1 MSELRVDN
9 IVDMGGSGA
18 PQLRKGANV
27 TGISTITQAVVG
39 NATINAGGINATG
52 IVTSSSN
59 KFVGDFASGNITAG
73 VITATSSV
81 VASNITINSGG
92 VSASGIV
99 SATSYQ
105 GSGANLTGVGLT
117 IAPLAY
123 NPDVSAV
130 DAGRSTGIG
139 LTFNQR
145 VSAGVG
151 TITLSLVSIGS
162 TVAEVFGL
170 GNTTETTYTVTVQST
185 DSGNKYLLDGNQQY
199 TPVLYPGGVYT
210 FDQSDSS
217 NSNHPLR
224 FSITDNGTHG
234 GGSEYTTGVET
245 NGTPGSSGAY
255 TRITIST
262 DTPSPLY
269 YYCTQHSGMGA
280 NITVGAVVQF
290 NNDADPPNITIT
302 PKNSLN
308 ADTVYAI
315 NYPPGAFTQSGAGGS
330 FVGAGYT
337 FDTQPLQSKLFTW
350 GQGSYGAGGINDRV
364 SRSSP
369 TQVPGTWEH
378 VYHGV
383 QGNLTNFF
391 AKDSGTLWSAGYNS
405 GGQLGQNNRI
415 QYSSPVQIPGTTWS
429 TSAVISR
436 FSPIVPKTDGTLW
449 SWGKNNHGQLGLN
462 QSDNLELS
470 SPTQIPGT
478 TWSSVAGL
486 GNRVL
491 ALKTNGTLWSWGYN
505 EVGQC
510 GLNDRTRRSSP
521 TQVPG
526 TTWAKLPVSGQE
538 DANGGSA
545 AIKTDGTL
553 WVWGDQYFYGQL
565 GLNEQGAGSR
575 KSSPVQVPG
584 TTWSNVATG
593 KKTTMATKTDGTLW
607 VMGDNE
613 NGALGQ
619 NNTTR
624 YSSPVQIPGTNWDGT
639 QMRTPNNAEGMMA
652 MKTDGTLWGWG
663 NNTEGKL
670 GLNNTT
676 NYSSPVQ
683 VPGTDWTA
691 IGGGTAVTGLK
702 LL

>member
-1 MSELRVDN
+1 M
-9 IVDMGGSGA
+9 
-18 PQLRKGANV
+18 
-27 TGISTITQAVVG
+27 
-39 NATINAGGINATG
+39 
-52 IVTSSSN
+52 
-59 KFVGDFASGNITAG
+59 
-73 VITATSSV
+73 TATSSV

-92 VSASGIV
+92 VNASGIV

-130 DAGRSTGIG
+130 DTGRSIGIG

-151 TITLSLVSIGS
+151 TITLSLVSVGA

-170 GNTTETTYTVTVQST
+170 GNATETTYTVTVQST

-217 NSNHPLR
+217 NNNHPLR

-245 NGTPGSSGAY
+245 NGTPGNSGAY

-290 NNDADPPNITIT
+290 NNDANPPNITIT

-337 FDTQPLQSKLFTW
+337 FDTQSLQSKLFTW
-350 GQGSYGAGGINDRV
+350 GTGGYGAGGQNDRV
-364 SRSSP
+364 TRSSP
-369 TQVPGTWEH
+369 IQVPGTWTH
-378 VYHGV
+378 VYQGV

-391 AKDSGTLWSAGYNS
+391 AKGIGTLWSAGYNS
-405 GGQLGQNNRI
+405 GGQMGVNDIVTR
-415 QYSSPVQIPGTTWS
+415 SSPTQIPGTTWS
-429 TSAVISR
+429 TSAVIAR
-436 FSPIVPKTDGTLW
+436 FNPIVPKTDGTMW
-449 SWGKNNHGQLGLN
+449 AWGRNTHGELGQN
-462 QSDNLELS
+462 SRTNYS
-470 SPTQIPGT
+470 SPVQIPGT

-486 GNRVL
+486 GSRVL

-505 EVGQC
+505 EYGQT
-510 GLNDRTRRSSP
+510 GSNDRTRRSSP

-526 TTWAKLPVSGQE
+526 TTWAKLPVGGPES
-538 DANGGSA
+538 ATGGSA

-553 WVWGDQYFYGQL
+553 WVWGNQYFYGQL
-565 GLNEQGAGSR
+565 GLNDR
-575 KSSPVQVPG
+575 TRRSSPTQVPG

-593 KKTTMATKTDGTLW
+593 MKSTMATKTDGTLW
-607 VMGDNE
+607 VMGTNE
-613 NGALGQ
+613 NGTLGQNTAGNPTHRSSPVQIPGTTWDGTQMRIPSNGEAMMAMKTDGTMWTWGVNSDGRLGQ
-619 NNTTR
+619 NNEVK
-624 YSSPVQIPGTNWDGT
+624 YSSPVQIPGTSW
-639 QMRTPNNAEGMMA
+639 
-652 MKTDGTLWGWG
+652 
-663 NNTEGKL
+663 
-670 GLNNTT
+670 TT
-676 NYSSPVQ
+676 
-683 VPGTDWTA
+683 
-691 IGGGTAVTGLK
+691 IGGGVALTALE
-702 LL
+702 LS

>member
-18 PQLRKGANV
+18 PQLRKGASV

-73 VITATSSV
+73 VMTATSSV

-92 VSASGIV
+92 VNASGIV

-105 GSGANLTGVGLT
+105 GSGANLTGVGLS
-117 IAPLAY
+117 IAPLMY
-123 NPDVSAV
+123 QPDVNDSAV
-130 DAGRSTGIG
+130 DIAAGIG

-151 TITLSLVSIGS
+151 TVTLSLVSVGS

-170 GNTTETTYTVTVQST
+170 GNATSTTYTVTVAS
-185 DSGNKYLLDGNQQY
+185 SKFYLDGNQTY
-199 TPVLYPGGVYT
+199 SPTLYPGNIYT
-210 FDQSDSS
+210 FDQSAGT
-217 NSNHPLR
+217 NATHPLR
-224 FSITDNGTHG
+224 FATAADAA
-234 GGSEYTTGVET
+234 GSTEYTTGVET

-255 TRITIST
+255 TRITVAADAP
-262 DTPSPLY
+262 DTLY
-269 YYCTQHSGMGA
+269 YYCSNHSGMGSNVSIGA
-280 NITVGAVVQF
+280 NVQY
-290 NNDADPPNITIT
+290 NNDADPPNISIS
-302 PKNSLN
+302 PKNDLSVN
-308 ADTVYAI
+308 TVYAI
-315 NYPPGAFTQSGAGGS
+315 SYPSGAFTQTGTGGS
-330 FVGAGYT
+330 FVGTAYT
-337 FDTQPLQSKLFTW
+337 FATRDYVNEMYTW
-350 GQGSYGAGGINDRV
+350 GQGSYGAGGQNNRTTY
-364 SRSSP
+364 SSP
-369 TQVPGTWEH
+369 IQIPGTWAH
-378 VYHGV
+378 VYQGV
-383 QGNLTNFF
+383 QGNLSNFF
-391 AKDSGTLWSAGYNS
+391 AKNVGELWSAGYNS

-429 TSAVISR
+429 TSAVIAR
-436 FSPIVPKTDGTLW
+436 FNPIVPKTDGTLW

-486 GNRVL
+486 GSRVL

-505 EVGQC
+505 EYGQL

-526 TTWAKLPVSGQE
+526 TTWAKLPVGGQE
-538 DANGGSA
+538 DTGGGSA

-553 WVWGDQYFYGQL
+553 WIWGDQAFYGQL
-565 GLNEQGAGSR
+565 GLNDR
-575 KSSPVQVPG
+575 TRRSSPTQLPG
-584 TTWSNVATG
+584 TNWSNVATG
-593 KKTTMATKTDGTLW
+593 KKSTMATKTDGTLW
-607 VMGDNE
+607 VMGTNE
-613 NGALGQ
+613 FGTLGQ
-619 NNTTR
+619 NEGPGSTSGAR
-624 YSSPVQIPGTNWDGT
+624 SSPTQIPGTTWDGT
-639 QMRTPNNAEGMMA
+639 QMRLPNNGEAMMA

-663 NNTEGKL
+663 SNGGTL
-670 GLNNTT
+670 GLNNETK
-676 NYSSPVQ
+676 YSSPVQ
-683 VPGTDWTA
+683 VPGTTWTS
-691 IGGGTAVTGLK
+691 IGGGTAVMGLK
-702 LL
+702 QA